1 MYKKQKKYFIQSFM
15 ILLMLVSSLTICP
28 VKAEAANAR
37 IKINTITNKTKI
49 VKGSVKISGKKHGKY
64 RVVLKIGKQ
73 KYSKKC
79 NSKGIYKIKLKKRYP
94 VKTRVKIVAYR
105 KAGKKWKQCGYR
117 YLKVK
122 KYVKKKVKSGKKY
135 VAQREDGLYY
145 RKASSKIRYYYY
157 TGSTSAHD
165 DVSLSSKKMKK
176 NHYYHSDNPHPC
188 YRYYYKG
195 KWYDTYDLPYKTEVA
210 LARKSKY
217 LKEYFKYFDYYKKT
231 NSRAQSV
238 LYAMFKVAYTN
249 NWTYKVTYNCDWSEL
264 FIYHHGQCQAYA
276 ETLNYL
282 SYISG
287 VDCIL
292 ASGDY
297 GDLKAHAWNVM
308 KHDGKWYHVDVVNL
322 AHHYCKYN
330 YPLFGDEVASE
341 KKANKPYR
349 YGYYSYYKLA
359 SQNKIPTKQT
369 LLKSKGTSTL
379 KNAGYL
385 YFQKDIEELEKEQK
399 EQEEDRTLNS
409 KIEPRNW
416 SYNNITNGVLVGSK
430 KMLTV
435 NKTLYGKNLTQD
447 YTNHKNYRSSNPEI
461 AKIVSTQFG
470 NTPCYYV
477 YGVSPG
483 TATITADIEGTTVKW
498 DVTVI
503 Q

>member
-1 MYKKQKKYFIQSFM
+1 MRKKEGKYSQHLFIV
-15 ILLMLVSSLTICP
+15 LLMLIMTCAISP
-28 VKAEAANAR
+28 VKSEAASAR
-37 IKINTITNKTKI
+37 IKINTITNKMKK
-49 VKGSVKISGKKHGKY
+49 VKGTIKIPGKKHGKY
-64 RVVLKIGKQ
+64 RVVLKIGKH

-79 NSKGIYKIKLKKRYP
+79 NSKGVYKIKLKKKYP
-94 VKTRVKIVAYR
+94 VKTRVKITAYR
-105 KAGKKWKQCGYR
+105 KSGKKWKKCGYR

-122 KYVKKKVKSGKKY
+122 NVKKNRKKY
-135 VAQREDGLYY
+135 VAQRADGLYY
-145 RKASSKIRYYYY
+145 RKASSEIRYYYY
-157 TGSTSAHD
+157 TGSNSAHGD
-165 DVSLSSKKMKK
+165 ISIFTKEMKK
-176 NHYYHSDNPHPC
+176 KHCYPTDDPNPC

-231 NSRAQSV
+231 NSKAQSV
-238 LYAMFKVAYTN
+238 LYAMFKVAYTHH
-249 NWTYKVTYNCDWSEL
+249 WKYKITNNCDWSEL

-287 VDCIL
+287 VDCL
-292 ASGDY
+292 VVGGGY
-297 GDLKAHAWNVM
+297 GSLKNHIWNIM
-308 KHDGKWYHVDVVNL
+308 KHDGKWYHVDVVDITRFSSTT
-322 AHHYCKYN
+322 Y
-330 YPLFGDEVASE
+330 YPLFGDKVASA
-341 KKANKPYR
+341 KKMNEPYN
-349 YGYYSYYKLA
+349 YGYGGDYKLA
-359 SQNKIPTKQT
+359 SQNIFPTKQT
-369 LLKSKGTSTL
+369 LLNSKGTSKL

-385 YFQKDIEELEKEQK
+385 YAKKDIEELKKEQK
-399 EQEEDRTLNS
+399 EQEEAHKLNI

-447 YTNHKNYRSSNPEI
+447 YTNHKNYRSSNSEV

-483 TATITADIEGTTVKW
+483 TATVTADIEGTTVKW
-498 DVTVI
+498 DVTVV